1 MRINN
6 SALMQNNLLGVSYK
20 GKQNKN
26 NIKNKNEQE
35 QQAGY
40 NLAVSKDA
48 RKNKLIENLNKQKS
62 TIQELKEAYL
72 KMARDKGLDD
82 DEIELQLGI
91 YEEQLASID
100 KKIAE
105 IEASQRKEEL
115 EKLKKEQEEKKEKA
129 EKEKTKEDIEKE
141 EIKNTVDISL
151 TLDGIRDNRQLK
163 ANLERDKTSLSIE
176 TKYDM
181 SRGYSHI
188 VKKKQAQLLDLEDKI
203 LKIEGK
209 NFSSM
214 GKVIKKIN
222 KNNQDKNNA
231 EKEDINN
238 TEDKDKKEK
247 TNI

>member
-6 SALMQNNLLGVSYK
+6 SALMQNNLLGLSYK

-35 QQAGY
+35 QQAGN
-40 NLAVSKDA
+40 NLAISKDA

-105 IEASQRKEEL
+105 IEASERKEEL

-129 EKEKTKEDIEKE
+129 EKQKTKEDIEKE

-163 ANLERDKTSLSIE
+163 ANLERDKTSLDIE
-176 TKYDM
+176 IKNDM

-214 GKVIKKIN
+214 GEVIKKIN
-222 KNNQDKNNA
+222 KNNEDKNNI
-231 EKEDINN
+231 EKEDINS
-238 TEDKDKKEK
+238 TEDKDKDKDK
-247 TNI
+247 K